1 MCCPGKL
8 YASSRSLLAKNP
20 ASSSNSKADD
30 DGAGA
35 SDEDGVTL
43 KLDGWSRFMK
53 AYKKGIHDDEIT
65 PMFHEMAIA
74 GVQGAGC
81 RVQGAGRR
89 VQGAWYNYECQIQ
102 AKVAR

>member
-1 MCCPGKL
+1 
-8 YASSRSLLAKNP
+8 LLANNP
-20 ASSSNSKADD
+20 ASSSNSKADAD
-30 DGAGA
+30 GA

-74 GVQGAGC
+74 GVKGEGCRVHGAGC
-81 RVQGAGRR
+81 RVHST
-89 VQGAWYNYECQIQ
+89 YYECQVQ
-102 AKVAR
+102 A